1 MEASSARKPRV
12 VLVHDWLTGMRGGE
26 KCLEVLCRRWPH
38 AQLFTLLHHRGS
50 VSAAIERLRPRTS
63 FLNLLPESCRY
74 YRYLL
79 PLMPAAVTSWRLPPC
94 DLVVSFSHCVAKAI
108 RPRRGKSEIRNP
120 KSERNANNQYQIS
133 KRDDP
138 LVSDFDDSNFGF
150 LSDFGFRISDFPR
163 RGVVPH
169 VCYCFTP
176 MRYAWHM
183 REAYFG
189 AERVRG
195 VKARLLERVLSWLR
209 AWDRRTADGVTHFLA
224 ISETVRR
231 RIAECYGRDSTV
243 LYPPVD
249 TDFYHPSATARED
262 FYLAVSAFAPYKRLD
277 LAIQAC
283 NALRRPLLLI
293 GSGQDEARLRAL
305 AGPTIHFLGWQPDA
319 VIRDQLRRCRAL
331 LFPGE
336 EDFGIVPVEA
346 QSCGAPVIAFGRG
359 GATETVIP
367 PERRREPTGLWFP
380 EQTVE
385 SLAEAITVFEKRR
398 GTFSPSA
405 ARRQALRFNAARF
418 ADQLFA
424 YLDNVLRPTADPAR
438 RAA

>member
-1 MEASSARKPRV
+1 MKASSDGAPRV

-38 AQLFTLLHHRGS
+38 AELLTLLHRRGS

-63 FLNLLPESCRY
+63 FLNLLPENHRY

-79 PLMPAAVTSWRLPPC
+79 PLMPAAVRSWRLPPC
-94 DLVVSFSHCVAKAI
+94 ELVVSFSHCVAKAI
-108 RPRRGKSEIRNP
+108 R
-120 KSERNANNQYQIS
+120 
-133 KRDDP
+133 
-138 LVSDFDDSNFGF
+138 
-150 LSDFGFRISDFPR
+150 PR

-183 REAYFG
+183 QGAYFG
-189 AERVRG
+189 ADRVRG
-195 VKARLLERVLSWLR
+195 VKARVLECFLSWLR
-209 AWDRRTADGVTHFLA
+209 EWDRRTANGVTHFLA
-224 ISETVRR
+224 ISETVQR
-231 RIAECYGRDSTV
+231 RIRECYGRDSAV
-243 LYPPVD
+243 VYPPVD
-249 TDFYHPSATARED
+249 TDFYHPAALARED

-283 NALRRPLLLI
+283 NGLRRPLLLI

-319 VIRDQLRRCRAL
+319 VIRDHLRRCRAL

-346 QSCGAPVIAFGRG
+346 QACGAPVIAFGRG
-359 GATETVIP
+359 GATETVVP
-367 PERRREPTGLWFP
+367 PDWRREPTGLWFP
-380 EQTVE
+380 EQTAE
-385 SLAEAITVFEKRR
+385 SLAETIAIFEKRR
-398 GTFSPSA
+398 GMFSPSA
-405 ARRQALRFNAARF
+405 ARRHALRFNAARF
-418 ADQLFA
+418 ADELFA
-424 YLDNVLRPTADPAR
+424 YLDNVLRPTADPLR

>member
-1 MEASSARKPRV
+1 MDARGERKPRV

-38 AQLFTLLHHRGS
+38 ADLFALLHRRGS
-50 VSAAIERLRPRTS
+50 VSEAIERLQPRTS
-63 FLNLLPESCRY
+63 FLNILPENHRY

-94 DLVVSFSHCVAKAI
+94 DVVVSFSHCVAKAV
-108 RPRRGKSEIRNP
+108 RSRRQAI
-120 KSERNANNQYQIS
+120 
-133 KRDDP
+133 
-138 LVSDFDDSNFGF
+138 
-150 LSDFGFRISDFPR
+150 
-163 RGVVPH
+163 PH

-183 REAYFG
+183 KESYFG
-189 AERVRG
+189 TERVRG
-195 VKARLLERVLSWLR
+195 LKVRAREQLLSWLR
-209 AWDRRTADGVTHFLA
+209 DWDRRTSENVTHFVA
-224 ISETVRR
+224 ISETVRQ

-243 LYPPVD
+243 IYPPVD
-249 TDFYHPSATARED
+249 TDFYHPAALPRED
-262 FYLAVSAFAPYKRLD
+262 FYLVVSAFAPYKRID
-277 LAIQAC
+277 LAIEAC

-293 GSGQDEARLRAL
+293 GTGQDEARLRAL

-319 VIRDQLRRCRAL
+319 VIRDRMRRCRAL

-346 QSCGAPVIAFGRG
+346 QACGAPVLAFARG
-359 GATETVIP
+359 GATETVVP
-367 PERRREPTGLWFP
+367 PERRREPTGLWFD

-385 SLAEAITVFEKRR
+385 ALTETMADFEKRR
-398 GTFSPSA
+398 SLFAPAA

-418 ADQLFA
+418 AEELFG
-424 YLDNVLRPTADPAR
+424 YLDRVLQPSREAAR